1 MFALPPSASE
11 MGDLQPLADAIDAL
25 CEILDGDREILI
37 EGLTEIVRRQ
47 VVFEELRRDISRVVA
62 QD

>member
-1 MFALPPSASE
+1 MFVLPPSASE
-11 MGDLQPLADAIDAL
+11 MGDLQLLADAIDAL

-37 EGLTEIVRRQ
+37 EGLTEIVRRR
-47 VVFEELRRDISRVVA
+47 VEFERLRHDLSRGVA

>member
-47 VVFEELRRDISRVVA
+47 VVFEELRRDLSRVVA

>member
-47 VVFEELRRDISRVVA
+47 VMFEELRRDLSRGVA